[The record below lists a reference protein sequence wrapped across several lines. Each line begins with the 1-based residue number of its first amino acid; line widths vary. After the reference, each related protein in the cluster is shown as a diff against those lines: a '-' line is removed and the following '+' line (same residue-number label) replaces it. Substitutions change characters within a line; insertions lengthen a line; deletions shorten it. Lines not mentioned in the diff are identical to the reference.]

1 MPDSILGAGYT
12 KINQTGQFP
21 ALSES
26 TLWQQET
33 YYKESKRA
41 TMGRD
46 WADGS
51 LKIWWSGSWIRHISS
66 WDKKVR
72 KDHPPAQNK

>member
-1 MPDSILGAGYT
+1 MPDSILGVGYA
-12 KINQTGQFP
+12 KINQTVQVP

-26 TLWQQET
+26 MLWQQET

-46 WADGS
+46 
-51 LKIWWSGSWIRHISS
+51 
-66 WDKKVR
+66 
-72 KDHPPAQNK
+72 